1 MGNPDGTNSFLDS
14 CFCKLIDHYKRYS
27 KSLSSKQKYI
37 SELDKNSLHKAFG
50 GDRKYIQ
57 WFQGQTGFFSEC
69 LGYCQY
75 MKSKLRGINGHSSS
89 SLENKFQKIW

>member
-57 WFQGQTGFFSEC
+57 
-69 LGYCQY
+69 
-75 MKSKLRGINGHSSS
+75 
-89 SLENKFQKIW
+89 